1 MRVKIKRDTASS
13 QAQLDRKHQTPL
25 DVSARNK
32 TELFGRVTTHTG
44 LQQRSDQP
52 HSNYSSQPDVGIA
65 RENPQMGQG
74 SQGR

>member
-44 LQQRSDQP
+44 LQQRSDQNP
-52 HSNYSSQPDVGIA
+52 AGGQPIRGYYQPSA
-65 RENPQMGQG
+65 P
-74 SQGR
+74 